1 MTMLD
6 NPAGETLTDAAYRQL
21 KDLLTSR
28 YSCRAFRED
37 QVDELTIRRMLEAAQ
52 LSATWNN
59 CQPWDVIVTS
69 GPATDAFREGLLR
82 AATSEGVNSDIPI
95 PVVYEGK
102 YKARRREAGL
112 ALYAAAGI
120 ERADHEG
127 RERQSLEN
135 FRLFG
140 APHALI
146 VHAEAVLGPYAYV
159 DCGAYI
165 ANFLLAAQALG
176 VAAIPQA
183 AIAMQSRFL
192 HEHFGIGPERVMVAG
207 ISFGYAAPHRVNAV
221 RTSRAPLD
229 EVVTWLSAGGA
240 VQETDDDA

>member
-1 MTMLD
+1 MHASPD
-6 NPAGETLTDAAYRQL
+6 GEITTEAYRQL
-21 KDLLTSR
+21 MDLLRSR
-28 YSCRAFRED
+28 HSCRAFLD
-37 QVDELTIRRMLEAAQ
+37 DPVDHVTIRQMLEAAQ

-69 GPATDAFREGLLR
+69 GPATEAFREGLLR
-82 AATSEGVNSDIPI
+82 AATTEDVNSDIPI
-95 PVVYEGK
+95 PEVYEGK
-102 YKARRREAGL
+102 YKMRRREAGL
-112 ALYAAAGI
+112 ALYAAVGI
-120 ERADHEG
+120 ERGDHEG

-176 VAAIPQA
+176 IAAIPQA

-207 ISFGYAAPHRVNAV
+207 ISFGYAAPYRVNDF

-229 EVVTWLSAGGA
+229 EVVTWLPADGGDH
-240 VQETDDDA
+240 EIDDHA